1 MFQCLCYI
9 FPDFHRDFP
18 DLALLVRSGL
28 TSPGTRRLVDSPV
41 LHPVG
46 ALVDLGVLRNGKSIW
61 GNKGKIP
68 NYIYNY
74 IYIYSNSMFFFW
86 RVYLRKSLNYWVIVS
101 SHGTDDQVWGD
112 LVCFV
117 FFVVFF
123 RGEMMFNL
131 HLSCFGC
138 EWPYYARY
146 ASFLDLFNIFV
157 RDFACLLS
165 MVAMIFLVKCHC
177 WWNPLAISPFTI
189 QTWNLC

>member
-1 MFQCLCYI
+1 MCLLG
-9 FPDFHRDFP
+9 HGT
-18 DLALLVRSGL
+18 LVRSGP

-46 ALVDLGVLRNGKSIW
+46 ALVDLGPKKWEKHMGKFRENH
-61 GNKGKIP
+61 GNSFI
-68 NYIYNY
+68 IY
-74 IYIYSNSMFFFW
+74 IYIYSKSMCLFFSEEF
-86 RVYLRKSLNYWVIVS
+86 YLRKSLNYWVIVS

-117 FFVVFF
+117 FFVLFF
-123 RGEMMFNL
+123 RGEIMFNL

-146 ASFLDLFNIFV
+146 ASFLFFFIFV
-157 RDFACLLS
+157 RDSACLLS